1 LQKSDGD
8 FSVPILELGV
18 VGHFVSYDFKRD
30 AETEQFLENLP
41 NYVHAMEWP
50 SIFKGYIF

>member
-8 FSVPILELGV
+8 FSIPILELGV

-30 AETEQFLENLP
+30 AEAEQFLENLP